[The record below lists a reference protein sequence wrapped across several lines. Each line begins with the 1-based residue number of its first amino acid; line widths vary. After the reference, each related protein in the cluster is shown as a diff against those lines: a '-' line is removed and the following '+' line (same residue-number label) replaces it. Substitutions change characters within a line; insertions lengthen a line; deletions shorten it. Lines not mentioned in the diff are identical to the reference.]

1 MADPAAEGAGA
12 SADTAVIVAAAQ
24 LKVELEERD
33 LSTKGLKAVLKKRLL
48 EAL

>member
-1 MADPAAEGAGA
+1 MEEEAADGLTKEEVEKMKVAE
-12 SADTAVIVAAAQ
+12 
-24 LKVELEERD
+24 LKEELEKRD